1 MKLNRLRVCEE
12 ASNQLS
18 SLKAKTGLTPNIL
31 CRIGFCLSL
40 REPVPPNPE
49 DYTPESEREI
59 DRHTLTGEW
68 DSLFVAMLKERCH
81 QDGIG
86 EDALVSQFK
95 AHMDR
100 GVFLLFK
107 RVKKFEDIVTLLP
120 SLDKA
125 EASSAE

>member
-100 GVFLLFK
+100 GVLLLFK